1 MALYEF
7 GPNDIFYNQ
16 LEAHPD
22 VEFFIYDGKIYYQ
35 NKSQISGAFTDSELH
50 VPTGHVSLYELNVDR
65 RFDKH
70 TFDPDIDADGDGFSE
85 GAGVKAKIFPFI
97 TKQGTRGGF
106 KTVSTTVFDSQFN
119 YGDIMTGSYP
129 MSASIK
135 RKYYAEN
142 SSRKHITSLKNTLNH
157 YRTLSP
163 HFEFASSGRWDRAS
177 QSLNLISIPSIFYGS
192 SIKKGSVNLKYYIT
206 GTLVGHLHDIN
217 RNGELIQVAPTGSTG
232 SGSVAGVVLYNEG
245 FLLLTG
251 AAPIFSLEAADVSRD
266 YINDLSSLQSS
277 SWLWFGMGANDG
289 TSQTATLASASF
301 GLDFQ
306 GTTYVPTVTL
316 LAHANRGEL
325 NWSNNPTYIVQE
337 DTVDRERAFTSSYG
351 VFESS
356 EIKIKNTISSSYL
369 SPTGSFKKQTF
380 ITKIGIYDDQKNLI
394 GIASVAEPVKKTE
407 NRDFTF
413 KLKMDF

>member
-7 GPNDIFYNQ
+7 GPNDVFYNQ
-16 LEAHPD
+16 LEAHPE

-35 NKSQISGAFTDSELH
+35 NKSEISGAFIGNELH

-65 RFDKH
+65 NFDKH
-70 TFDPDIDADGDGFSE
+70 TWDPDIDVDGDGFNE
-85 GAGVKAKIFPFI
+85 GAGIQSKIFPFI

-106 KTVSTTVFDSQFN
+106 KTVSTTVFDSQFS
-119 YGDIMTGSYP
+119 YGDVMTGSYP

-142 SSRKHITSLKNTLNH
+142 SSRKHITSLQNTLNH
-157 YRTLSP
+157 YVPLSR
-163 HFEFASSGRWDRAS
+163 HYSYSSSFGNKAS

-192 SIKKGSVNLKYYIT
+192 SIKKGSVKLSFYIT
-206 GTLVGHLHDIN
+206 GTLVGQLHDIN

-245 FLLLTG
+245 FMVLTG
-251 AAPIFSLEAADVSRD
+251 ASPQFALESGVSRD
-266 YINDLSSLQSS
+266 YINDLSDLQIS
-277 SWLWFGMGANDG
+277 SWLYYGFGANDS
-289 TSQTATLASASF
+289 TTQTATLASASF

-306 GTTYVPTVTL
+306 GTTYVPTMTL

-325 NWSNNPTYIVQE
+325 NWSNNPTYVVKDSCPTPSE
-337 DTVDRERAFTSSYG
+337 YSSSYS
-351 VFESS
+351 FHEAN
-356 EIKIKNTISSSYL
+356 ELKIKNTVSSSYL
-369 SPTGSFKKQTF
+369 SPTASFENQTF
-380 ITKIGIYDDQKNLI
+380 ITKIAIYDDKKNLI
-394 GIASVAEPVKKTE
+394 GIASVAEPVKKTV